1 MGERIHR
8 SDHTLNAA
16 PPKFFHDTFASA
28 ADGNDA
34 LELAEAVADAESA
47 ATEFGG
53 IGDDGDAPGDAY
65 EYVIGAEARN
75 CIDLRRAVWPGTN
88 LITPQAIRA
97 PAFPAGSD

>member
-1 MGERIHR
+1 MDMAEAI
-8 SDHTLNAA
+8 
-16 PPKFFHDTFASA
+16 
-28 ADGNDA
+28 ADG
-34 LELAEAVADAESA
+34 ETTGA
-47 ATEFGG
+47 AFVG

-65 EYVIGAEARN
+65 ENVIGAEARN